1 MKLIIL
7 DRDGV
12 INQDSDAFVKS
23 PDEWIALPGSLQAI
37 ARLTQAGWKVVV
49 ATNQSGLARGLFD
62 MDTLNAIHA
71 KMRRELAAAGGSID
85 AVFLCPHG
93 PDDNCVCRKPLPGM
107 FEQIGARYDADL
119 NDVPAVG
126 DSLRDLQASS
136 AAGCAPW
143 LVLTGNGAKTQAR
156 AACRPARAS
165 ATTCRPWSTCC
176 CKTKRPD
183 PMARLRS
190 LLYAIF
196 LIVTV
201 IPYAFACVLW
211 APLPLHLRYK
221 LTVGWPRLAI
231 WGARVICGIRWQ
243 VKGWENLPDG
253 PAVILSKHQSAWE
266 TLFFPAYMPREVC
279 FVYKKELHMVPFFGW
294 AWRCCA

>member
-1 MKLIIL
+1 
-7 DRDGV
+7 
-12 INQDSDAFVKS
+12 
-23 PDEWIALPGSLQAI
+23 
-37 ARLTQAGWKVVV
+37 
-49 ATNQSGLARGLFD
+49 
-62 MDTLNAIHA
+62 
-71 KMRRELAAAGGSID
+71 
-85 AVFLCPHG
+85 
-93 PDDNCVCRKPLPGM
+93 
-107 FEQIGARYDADL
+107 
-119 NDVPAVG
+119 
-126 DSLRDLQASS
+126 
-136 AAGCAPW
+136 
-143 LVLTGNGAKTQAR
+143 
-156 AACRPARAS
+156 
-165 ATTCRPWSTCC
+165 
-176 CKTKRPD
+176 
-183 PMARLRS
+183 MARLRS

-243 VKGWENLPDG
+243 VKGWENLPEG

-294 AWRCCA
+294 GLALLRMIAIDRSKGRDAFEQVVAQGRKRMDEGRWPLLFPEGTRVPPGQAGRFKMGGALLASRTGAKVIPVAHNAGECWRRNAFVKRPGLVTLSIGPAIESQGLTPEELNQKVQGWIEGEMRRLNPERYV

>member
-1 MKLIIL
+1 
-7 DRDGV
+7 
-12 INQDSDAFVKS
+12 
-23 PDEWIALPGSLQAI
+23 
-37 ARLTQAGWKVVV
+37 
-49 ATNQSGLARGLFD
+49 
-62 MDTLNAIHA
+62 
-71 KMRRELAAAGGSID
+71 
-85 AVFLCPHG
+85 
-93 PDDNCVCRKPLPGM
+93 
-107 FEQIGARYDADL
+107 
-119 NDVPAVG
+119 
-126 DSLRDLQASS
+126 
-136 AAGCAPW
+136 
-143 LVLTGNGAKTQAR
+143 
-156 AACRPARAS
+156 
-165 ATTCRPWSTCC
+165 
-176 CKTKRPD
+176 
-183 PMARLRS
+183 MARLRS

-211 APLPLHLRYK
+211 ALLLLHLRYK

-243 VKGWENLPDG
+243 VKAWENLPDG

>member
-1 MKLIIL
+1 
-7 DRDGV
+7 
-12 INQDSDAFVKS
+12 
-23 PDEWIALPGSLQAI
+23 
-37 ARLTQAGWKVVV
+37 
-49 ATNQSGLARGLFD
+49 
-62 MDTLNAIHA
+62 
-71 KMRRELAAAGGSID
+71 
-85 AVFLCPHG
+85 
-93 PDDNCVCRKPLPGM
+93 
-107 FEQIGARYDADL
+107 
-119 NDVPAVG
+119 
-126 DSLRDLQASS
+126 
-136 AAGCAPW
+136 
-143 LVLTGNGAKTQAR
+143 
-156 AACRPARAS
+156 
-165 ATTCRPWSTCC
+165 
-176 CKTKRPD
+176 
-183 PMARLRS
+183 MARLRS

-294 AWRCCA
+294 GLALLRMIAIDRSRAATPSSRSSPRVASAWTRAAGPCSFRKARACPGPGRPVQDGRRAAGLAHRRQGHPVAHNAGECWRRNAFVKRRDWLRCPSDPR

>member
-1 MKLIIL
+1 
-7 DRDGV
+7 
-12 INQDSDAFVKS
+12 
-23 PDEWIALPGSLQAI
+23 
-37 ARLTQAGWKVVV
+37 
-49 ATNQSGLARGLFD
+49 
-62 MDTLNAIHA
+62 
-71 KMRRELAAAGGSID
+71 
-85 AVFLCPHG
+85 
-93 PDDNCVCRKPLPGM
+93 M
-107 FEQIGARYDADL
+107 FEQIGARYDANL

-143 LVLTGNGAKTQAR
+143 LVLTGNGAKTQAKGGLPPGTR
-156 AACRPARAS
+156 ICDDLS
-165 ATTCRPWSTCC
+165 AVVDLLLY
-176 CKTKRPD
+176 KTKRPD

-201 IPYAFACVLW
+201 IPYAFACVLGAAAA
-211 APLPLHLRYK
+211 APALQAHRGLAAPGDLGRARDLRHPLAGEGLGK
-221 LTVGWPRLAI
+221 P
-231 WGARVICGIRWQ
+231 ARRPGRDPV
-243 VKGWENLPDG
+243 
-253 PAVILSKHQSAWE
+253 KHQSAWE

>member
-1 MKLIIL
+1 
-7 DRDGV
+7 
-12 INQDSDAFVKS
+12 
-23 PDEWIALPGSLQAI
+23 
-37 ARLTQAGWKVVV
+37 
-49 ATNQSGLARGLFD
+49 
-62 MDTLNAIHA
+62 
-71 KMRRELAAAGGSID
+71 
-85 AVFLCPHG
+85 
-93 PDDNCVCRKPLPGM
+93 
-107 FEQIGARYDADL
+107 
-119 NDVPAVG
+119 
-126 DSLRDLQASS
+126 
-136 AAGCAPW
+136 
-143 LVLTGNGAKTQAR
+143 
-156 AACRPARAS
+156 
-165 ATTCRPWSTCC
+165 
-176 CKTKRPD
+176 
-183 PMARLRS
+183 MARLRS

-294 AWRCCA
+294 GLALLRMIAIDRSKGRDAFEQVVAQGRKRMDEGRWPCSFRKARACPGPGRPVQDGRRAAGLAHRRQVIPVAHNAGECWRRNAFVKRRDWLRCPSDPR